1 MKLKWHLGEKNGSLH
16 QKGHYRGIASS
27 YIVSRRA
34 QINGW
39 KKKKKKVY
47 VEQTKSTVIFTH
59 SPNKCHNIFRKYLF
73 LVVISHN
80 FIFYYFMLTYKK
92 LTDLEKKKC
101 SYGSKLK
108 QKKKKKKTK
117 GLTKMKL

>member
-1 MKLKWHLGEKNGSLH
+1 MVG
-16 QKGHYRGIASS
+16 
-27 YIVSRRA
+27 RR
-34 QINGW
+34 
-39 KKKKKKVY
+39 KKKKVY

-80 FIFYYFMLTYKK
+80 FIFYYFILTYKK
-92 LTDLEKKKC
+92 LTDLEKKNVATVQNLNK
-101 SYGSKLK
+101 
-108 QKKKKKKTK
+108 KKKKKKTK

>member
-1 MKLKWHLGEKNGSLH
+1 MVG
-16 QKGHYRGIASS
+16 
-27 YIVSRRA
+27 RR
-34 QINGW
+34 
-39 KKKKKKVY
+39 KKKKVY

-108 QKKKKKKTK
+108 KKKKKKKDK
-117 GLTKMKL
+117 GANQNETVDEQLYEQYKNTVEKKSTNR